1 MDLENLSNLMM
12 GFSVALTTENLL
24 AAFLGAFLGTIV
36 GAMPGL
42 GSSAGI
48 AVLVPIS
55 FNYDATTALILMA
68 GVYYGCMYGGTIT
81 SVLVNLPGESATVMT
96 CLDGYQL
103 AKKGQAGKALGVA
116 QIGSFMAGTLGV
128 VSLMLIAPP
137 LAAFALSFGPPE
149 YFALMVLGLTVLA
162 SLGGGSVLKSL
173 LMAIFGLLL
182 SQVGTDPVGGAARF
196 TFNNILF
203 LNGVEF
209 IPVAVG
215 LFAIGELLITAERTT
230 QLRFDSFSLRSMI
243 PTPSEWVICTA
254 AWIRGGIIGFLVGVL
269 PGAGATIASFISY
282 ATEKKLSKHPEKFG
296 TGVIEGVAGPEAANN
311 AASAGAMVP
320 LLTLGVPGSG
330 STAVML
336 GALMIH
342 GLRPGPLLFQQNPE
356 FVWGLIASMYIGNI
370 VLLILNMPLV
380 PLFTSILRI
389 PYPVLAPIIIIVSF
403 IGVYGINNSVFDVWV
418 MFVFGVMGYFC
429 KKFDYPVAPTVLAL
443 VLGDILERSLRQ
455 SLAMSQNDP
464 SIFFTRP
471 ISAALLAIAL
481 LSLTMPAVR
490 AMWDRRK
497 TAVV

>member
-1 MDLENLSNLMM
+1 MM
-12 GFSVALTTENLL
+12 GFSVALTPENLV

-103 AKKGQAGKALGVA
+103 ARKGQAGKALGVA
-116 QIGSFMAGTLGV
+116 QIGSFIAGTLGV
-128 VSLMLIAPP
+128 VALMLIAPP
-137 LAAFALSFGPPE
+137 LADFALSFGPPE

-162 SLGGGSVLKSL
+162 SLGSGSVVKSL
-173 LMAIFGLLL
+173 IMAVFGLLL

-196 TFNNILF
+196 TFNNIAF
-203 LNGVEF
+203 LNGIEF

-215 LFAIGELLITAERTT
+215 LFAIGELLITAEKTT
-230 QLRFDSFSLRSMI
+230 NLKFGKFSLRSMI
-243 PTPSEWVICTA
+243 PTGAEWARCTG
-254 AWIRGGIIGFLVGVL
+254 AWIRGGIIGFVVGVL

-282 ATEKKLSKHPEKFG
+282 AVEKKASKHPEKFG
-296 TGVIEGVAGPEAANN
+296 TGMLEGVAGPEAANN

-380 PLFTSILRI
+380 PMFTSILRI
-389 PYPVLAPIIIIVSF
+389 PYPVLAPIIIVVSF

-418 MFVFGVMGYFC
+418 MFVFGVLGYFF

-443 VLGDILERSLRQ
+443 VLGDLLERSLRQ
-455 SLAMSQNDP
+455 SLAISQNDP
-464 SIFFTRP
+464 TIFFARP
-471 ISAALLAIAL
+471 ISATLLLIGL
-481 LSLTMPAVR
+481 VSLTSPLIRHA
-490 AMWDRRK
+490 WNRRK
-497 TAVV
+497 GAAVTT

>member
-1 MDLENLSNLMM
+1 MM
-12 GFSVALTTENLL
+12 GFSVALTPENLV

-103 AKKGQAGKALGVA
+103 ARKGEAGKALGVA
-116 QIGSFMAGTLGV
+116 QIGSFIAGTLGV
-128 VSLMLIAPP
+128 VALMLIAPP
-137 LAAFALSFGPPE
+137 LADFALSFGPPE

-162 SLGGGSVLKSL
+162 SLGSGSVVKSL
-173 LMAIFGLLL
+173 IMAVFGLLL

-196 TFNNILF
+196 TFNNIAF
-203 LNGVEF
+203 LNGIEF

-215 LFAIGELLITAERTT
+215 LFAIGELLITAEKSTNL
-230 QLRFDSFSLRSMI
+230 QFGKFSLRSMI
-243 PTPSEWVICTA
+243 PTAAEWARCTG
-254 AWIRGGIIGFLVGVL
+254 AWIRGGIIGFVVGVL

-282 ATEKKLSKHPEKFG
+282 AVEKKASKHPEKFG
-296 TGVIEGVAGPEAANN
+296 TGMVEGVAGPEAANN

-380 PLFTSILRI
+380 PMFTSILRI
-389 PYPVLAPIIIIVSF
+389 PYPVLAPIIIVVSF

-418 MFVFGVMGYFC
+418 MFVFGVLGYFF

-443 VLGDILERSLRQ
+443 VLGDLLERSLRQ
-455 SLAMSQNDP
+455 SLAISQNDP
-464 SIFFTRP
+464 TIFFARP
-471 ISAALLAIAL
+471 ISATLLLIGL
-481 LSLTMPAVR
+481 VSLTSPLIRHA
-490 AMWDRRK
+490 WNRRK
-497 TAVV
+497 GAAVTT